1 MQKGLCSAEE
11 KLLLMTVN
19 YLDNSATTRVSEKAA
34 QKALLMM
41 TEKFGNPS
49 SVYSLGLDAE
59 RELNSARE
67 TIAKRLGADKTEIF
81 FTSCG
86 TEANN
91 LAIFGAADARK
102 RLGNKIITSAVEH
115 PSVLNAVKEL
125 ERRGFKAVYLPVG
138 NDGKI
143 RLSDLERE
151 LDDSVILVSV
161 MAVNN
166 ETGAIQPI
174 KEACALT
181 KRAAKNALFHCD
193 MVQGF
198 GKLCER
204 AKNLGADLVSISGHK
219 VHAPKG
225 IGALYVKKGVRINS
239 VLFGGGQEKNLRSGT
254 ENLPAAAAFGVAV
267 SEIPDE
273 AQALEKTAALRDR
286 LKSGLE
292 KIDGIVFNSPNDALP
307 YILNFSLCGVPSEVM
322 IHYLEGM
329 NIFVSGGSACS
340 KGGRSHVLEAQGLP
354 VEIIDSAVRVSFST
368 DTTTEQVDEL
378 CLAVTSASKILRR
391 KKR

>member
-1 MQKGLCSAEE
+1 M
-11 KLLLMTVN
+11 
-19 YLDNSATTRVSEKAA
+19 
-34 QKALLMM
+34 
-41 TEKFGNPS
+41 
-49 SVYSLGLDAE
+49 
-59 RELNSARE
+59 
-67 TIAKRLGADKTEIF
+67 
-81 FTSCG
+81 
-86 TEANN
+86 
-91 LAIFGAADARK
+91 
-102 RLGNKIITSAVEH
+102 
-115 PSVLNAVKEL
+115 
-125 ERRGFKAVYLPVG
+125 G

-204 AKNLGADLVSISGHK
+204 AKNLGADLISISGHK

-307 YILNFSLCGVPSEVM
+307 YILNFSLRGVPSEVM
-322 IHYLEGM
+322 IHYLESM

-354 VEIIDSAVRVSFST
+354 IEIIDSAVRVSFST

>member
-1 MQKGLCSAEE
+1 
-11 KLLLMTVN
+11 
-19 YLDNSATTRVSEKAA
+19 
-34 QKALLMM
+34 
-41 TEKFGNPS
+41 
-49 SVYSLGLDAE
+49 
-59 RELNSARE
+59 
-67 TIAKRLGADKTEIF
+67 
-81 FTSCG
+81 
-86 TEANN
+86 
-91 LAIFGAADARK
+91 
-102 RLGNKIITSAVEH
+102 
-115 PSVLNAVKEL
+115 
-125 ERRGFKAVYLPVG
+125 
-138 NDGKI
+138 
-143 RLSDLERE
+143 
-151 LDDSVILVSV
+151 
-161 MAVNN
+161 
-166 ETGAIQPI
+166 
-174 KEACALT
+174 
-181 KRAAKNALFHCD
+181 

-204 AKNLGADLVSISGHK
+204 AKNLGADLISISGHK

-239 VLFGGGQEKNLRSGT
+239 ILFGGGQEKNLRSGT